1 MLKEKFQTKGK
12 KDKGQSKKVKNLK
25 LSLEY
30 LHQNIEENPVKI
42 EKIKYRKWVWE
53 DERERESIVY
63 EMDKNAEGEPY
74 RYKNALI
81 QVVKDYMTL
90 EKVLLMLKIIRWY
103 ANRN

>member
-12 KDKGQSKKVKNLK
+12 KDKSQGKKVKNLK

-53 DERERESIVY
+53 DERYRESIVY
-63 EMDKNAEGEPY
+63 EMDKNAEGESY

-81 QVVKDYMTL
+81 QVVKDYMIL